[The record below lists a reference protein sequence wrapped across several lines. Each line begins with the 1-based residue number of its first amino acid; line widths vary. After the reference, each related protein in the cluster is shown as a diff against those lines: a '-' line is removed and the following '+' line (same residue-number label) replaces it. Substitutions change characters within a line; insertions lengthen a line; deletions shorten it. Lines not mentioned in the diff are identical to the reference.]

1 MIKRKKLP
9 SQRDAAWLA
18 MHRWGSAEMRRVI
31 ADFGGFYRKVG
42 QIMGTARQMMPEPYI
57 EAFAETM
64 DNNPPVPFP
73 VVKRLVERSLGA
85 KLSEHFS
92 DFDEKPLATASI
104 AQVHQATLAKN
115 KKKVVVKVRIADVRT
130 MVGDVR
136 SMLHTTLVMK
146 RLGLDNGVDFPTIFR
161 AYLDVIAGEFDFT
174 AEAAKINEFRE
185 LFETHGLSDRVALPV
200 VIEDLSTSEVLVME
214 RVRGVKLLS
223 VLNRARRRGR
233 RPLVPAAAAK
243 VHVDGGIG
251 WDGVFDTMFKCWSVM
266 LLRHGHYHSDPHP
279 GNFIVAKDG
288 RLAILDWGQTQ
299 VAPEAYRLHLCRL
312 VVSMVAE
319 DYPKIAEE
327 VRLHSQ
333 VQLER
338 PTTEALAALCYAYF
352 DTRPTPLAEVNMMD
366 LNNSPF
372 LQNRITQNTQ
382 EGFFTIRSVFLLR
395 GMMATCGV
403 TSSMVEAWEEDAR
416 AVLRASGDRTVPSVI
431 RSRSRRMLTRTWLSL
446 QKSLNVGAGARLNTL
461 EAYTAGS
468 MDDANVGAGRAREDP
483 RRMSSLW

>member
-1 MIKRKKLP
+1 MI
-9 SQRDAAWLA
+9 
-18 MHRWGSAEMRRVI
+18 
-31 ADFGGFYRKVG
+31 
-42 QIMGTARQMMPEPYI
+42 
-57 EAFAETM
+57 
-64 DNNPPVPFP
+64 
-73 VVKRLVERSLGA
+73 
-85 KLSEHFS
+85 
-92 DFDEKPLATASI
+92 
-104 AQVHQATLAKN
+104 
-115 KKKVVVKVRIADVRT
+115 
-130 MVGDVR
+130 
-136 SMLHTTLVMK
+136 
-146 RLGLDNGVDFPTIFR
+146 
-161 AYLDVIAGEFDFT
+161 
-174 AEAAKINEFRE
+174 
-185 LFETHGLSDRVALPV
+185 
-200 VIEDLSTSEVLVME
+200 
-214 RVRGVKLLS
+214 
-223 VLNRARRRGR
+223 
-233 RPLVPAAAAK
+233 
-243 VHVDGGIG
+243 
-251 WDGVFDTMFKCWSVM
+251 
-266 LLRHGHYHSDPHP
+266 
-279 GNFIVAKDG
+279 AKDG

-299 VAPEAYRLHLCRL
+299 VAPEAYRHHLCRL

-403 TSSMVEAWEEDAR
+403 TASMVEAWEEDAR

-431 RSRSRRMLTRTWLSL
+431 SSRSRRMLTRTWLGL

-461 EAYTAGS
+461 EAYTATGAT
-468 MDDANVGAGRAREDP
+468 MDDGGVGSGRASPQDS